1 MPRPIEHSA
10 TYACS
15 PATLHAALTD
25 RAYWEA
31 RIEAVGGT
39 GATLDSFARAAG
51 GAEVA
56 LTQVIAA
63 GNLPSIVSRIKA
75 GDLSIT
81 RTETWGPL
89 AADAAT
95 AEVTALVGGT
105 PASVTGTTSLT
116 GDATSTTV
124 RTAGQAKVPVP
135 LVGGR
140 IEQAVADNVV
150 KLLVAE
156 ARFTEQWLART

>member
-1 MPRPIEHSA
+1 MPRRIEHTA

-15 PATLHAALTD
+15 PATLHAVLTD

-31 RIEAVGGT
+31 RLEAVGGT
-39 GATLDSFARAAG
+39 GATLDSFAAAGG

-63 GNLPSIVSRIKA
+63 QNLPRIVQKLKS

-95 AEVTALVGGT
+95 AEVTALVTGT

-116 GDATSTTV
+116 GDDASTTV
-124 RTAGQAKVPVP
+124 RTDGHAKVSVP
-135 LVGGR
+135 LVGGT

-150 KLLVAE
+150 TLLVAE
-156 ARFTEQWLART
+156 QRFTEQWLAGT